1 MITEKKQVTITV
13 TEDLLGLQSREILLG
28 LFLI

>member
-13 TEDLLGLQSREILLG
+13 TEDLQGLQSREILLG

>member
-13 TEDLLGLQSREILLG
+13 IEDLLGLQSREILLG